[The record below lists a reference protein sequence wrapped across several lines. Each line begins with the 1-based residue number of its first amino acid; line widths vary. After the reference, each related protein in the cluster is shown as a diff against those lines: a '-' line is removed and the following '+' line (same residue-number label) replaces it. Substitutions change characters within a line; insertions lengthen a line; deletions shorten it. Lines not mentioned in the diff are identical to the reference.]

1 MGACYCPE
9 PDRDGVPCG
18 MPLAITDVH
27 HLSSTA
33 GALPHVRA
41 SCFGG
46 HHFNCP
52 PEFLV
57 VGGVGGQLSGDTPPV
72 RSEAAAAPDRV
83 RPRGAP
89 PAPPAG

>member
-18 MPLAITDVH
+18 MPLVVTDVH

-33 GALPHVRA
+33 GEQVHVRA

-57 VGGVGGQLSGDTPPV
+57 GGVDGLLPGNTPPGRGETAV
-72 RSEAAAAPDRV
+72 APDRI
-83 RPRGAP
+83 RSREAP
-89 PAPPAG
+89 PGPPAG